1 MTRRTPRPATSVKRI
16 DPRFVII
23 VGMMAA
29 LPAVSTDIYLPSLPD
44 VVIDLNTTKAAAQLS
59 LTGVLVG
66 GGLGQLLIGPL
77 SDRFG
82 RRRPFMFGVGLHV
95 ITSLLCA
102 IAPGIIS
109 LIALRFIQGFG
120 NAAAGVV
127 AMAVIRDRFVG
138 ADAARMMSRLT
149 LVIGAAPMLA
159 PSLGSLI
166 AGWWGWQAV
175 FYVLALG
182 GAILMLIVWRFL
194 PETLSVSRRRSQG
207 IIGALR
213 GYRHLFKDRLF
224 LAFGILPAI
233 GLTVIMGYVTGA
245 PFVFQEGYGLSEH
258 QFALLFAVNGMGMV
272 IAAQINAALVRRYA
286 PVRVLRLAVLVS
298 MGMGAVL
305 LTITLTQFGG
315 LVGTAL
321 PLAFML
327 MINNFVAS
335 NGAAIALSRH
345 GERAGS
351 AAAVMGAM
359 QMGFSGIAAS
369 LVGVLAEHVPN
380 SVAMAIVM
388 LSAITAAFLILMLA
402 TPVYRNGGWEVANAV
417 PEQDDE

>member
-1 MTRRTPRPATSVKRI
+1 MNRRIPRSGAPVKRI

-44 VVIDLNTTKAAAQLS
+44 VVNDLNTTKAAAQLS
-59 LTGVLVG
+59 VTGVLVG
-66 GGLGQLLIGPL
+66 GGIGQLIIGPL
-77 SDRFG
+77 SDRYG
-82 RRRPFMFGVGLHV
+82 RRRPFMAGVALHV
-95 ITSLLCA
+95 ITSVFCA
-102 IAPGIIS
+102 LAPGIVP
-109 LIALRFIQGFG
+109 LVTLRFIQGFG

-182 GAILMLIVWRFL
+182 GAILMFIVWRFL

-213 GYRHLFKDRLF
+213 GYRLLFRDRLF
-224 LAFGILPAI
+224 VAFGILPAI
-233 GLTVIMGYVTGA
+233 GLTVVMGYVAGA
-245 PFVFQEGYGLSEH
+245 PFVFQDGYGLSEH
-258 QFALLFAVNGMGMV
+258 QFALLFALNGMGMV
-272 IAAQINAALVRRYA
+272 LAAQINAALVRRYA
-286 PVRVLRLAVLVS
+286 PVRVLRLAVLIS

-305 LTITLTQFGG
+305 LTITITRFGD
-315 LVGTAL
+315 LLGTAI

-369 LVGVLAEHVPN
+369 LVGVLAEHVSN
-380 SVAMAIVM
+380 SIAMAIVM
-388 LSAITAAFLILMLA
+388 LSAITLAFLVLALA
-402 TPVYRNGGWEVANAV
+402 TPVYRNGGWSAANPA
-417 PEQDDE
+417 PEPEAP

>member
-1 MTRRTPRPATSVKRI
+1 MSRKFPRPAAPVKRI

-66 GGLGQLLIGPL
+66 GGVGQLIIGPL

-82 RRRPFMFGVGLHV
+82 RRRPFMVGVALHV
-95 ITSLLCA
+95 LTSILCA
-102 IAPGIIS
+102 LSAGIVP
-109 LIALRFIQGFG
+109 LVALRFVQGFG

-149 LVIGAAPMLA
+149 LIIGAAPMLA

-166 AGWWGWQAV
+166 AGWWGWRAV
-175 FYVLALG
+175 FYALALG
-182 GAILMLIVWRFL
+182 GGVLMFIVWRFL

-207 IIGALR
+207 VMGALR
-213 GYRHLFKDRLF
+213 GYRILLRDRLF
-224 LAFGILPAI
+224 VAFAFLPAI
-233 GLTVIMGYVTGA
+233 GLTVVMGYVTGA
-245 PFVFQEGYGLSEH
+245 PFVFQEGYGLTEH
-258 QFALLFAVNGMGMV
+258 QFALLFALNGMGMV
-272 IAAQINAALVRRYA
+272 IAAQINAALVRYFA
-286 PVRVLRLAVLVS
+286 PVRVLRLAILIS
-298 MGMGAVL
+298 IAVGTTL
-305 LTITLTQFGG
+305 LIITLTGFGG
-315 LVGTAL
+315 LIGTAI

-335 NGAAIALSRH
+335 NGGAIALSRH

-380 SVAMAIVM
+380 SVAMAIIM
-388 LSAITAAFLILMLA
+388 LSAITGAFLLLLLA
-402 TPVYRNGGWEVANAV
+402 TPVYRNGGWEAANAAPD
-417 PEQDDE
+417 PEDK

>member
-1 MTRRTPRPATSVKRI
+1 
-16 DPRFVII
+16 
-23 VGMMAA
+23 MMAA
-29 LPAVSTDIYLPSLPD
+29 LPAVSTDMYLPSLPD

-59 LTGVLVG
+59 LTGVLIG
-66 GGLGQLLIGPL
+66 GGVGQLIIGPL
-77 SDRFG
+77 SDRYG
-82 RRRPFMFGVGLHV
+82 RRRPFMAGITLHI
-95 ITSLLCA
+95 ITSILCA
-102 IAPGIIS
+102 LAPGIVS

-120 NAAAGVV
+120 NAAAGVI

-159 PSLGSLI
+159 PSLGSVI
-166 AGWWGWQAV
+166 AGWWGWSAV

-182 GAILMLIVWRFL
+182 GAILMFIVWRFL

-207 IIGALR
+207 VLGALR
-213 GYRHLFKDRLF
+213 GYRHLFRDRLF
-224 LAFGILPAI
+224 IAFAILPGI
-233 GLTVIMGYVTGA
+233 GLTVVMGYVTGA
-245 PFVFQEGYGLSEH
+245 PFVFQEGYGLTEH
-258 QFALLFAVNGMGMV
+258 QFALLFALNGMGMV

-298 MGMGAVL
+298 KVMGTAL
-305 LTITLTQFGG
+305 LLITITRFGG
-315 LVGTAL
+315 LIGTAV

-335 NGAAIALSRH
+335 NGGAIALSRH
-345 GERAGS
+345 GDRAGS

-369 LVGVLAEHVPN
+369 LVGVLAEHVSN

-388 LSAITAAFLILMLA
+388 LSAITLAFLILLLA
-402 TPVYRNGGWEVANAV
+402 TPVYRNGGWQATVTSTD
-417 PEQDDE
+417 PEDE

>member
-1 MTRRTPRPATSVKRI
+1 MSRKFPRPAAPVKRI

-29 LPAVSTDIYLPSLPD
+29 LPAVSTDMYLPSLPD

-59 LTGVLVG
+59 LTGVLIG
-66 GGLGQLLIGPL
+66 GGVGQLIIGPL
-77 SDRFG
+77 SDRYG
-82 RRRPFMFGVGLHV
+82 RRRPFMAGITLHI
-95 ITSLLCA
+95 ITSILCA
-102 IAPGIIS
+102 LAPGIVS

-120 NAAAGVV
+120 NAAAGVI

-159 PSLGSLI
+159 PSLGSVI
-166 AGWWGWQAV
+166 AGWWGWSAV

-182 GAILMLIVWRFL
+182 GAILMFIVWRFL

-207 IIGALR
+207 VLGALR
-213 GYRHLFKDRLF
+213 GYRHLFRDRLF
-224 LAFGILPAI
+224 IAFAILPGI
-233 GLTVIMGYVTGA
+233 GLTVVMGYVTGA
-245 PFVFQEGYGLSEH
+245 PFVFQEGYGLTEH
-258 QFALLFAVNGMGMV
+258 QFALLFALNGMGMV

-298 MGMGAVL
+298 MAMGTAL
-305 LTITLTQFGG
+305 LLITITRFGG
-315 LVGTAL
+315 LIGTAV

-335 NGAAIALSRH
+335 NGGAIALSRH
-345 GERAGS
+345 GDRAGS

-369 LVGVLAEHVPN
+369 LVGVLAEHVSN

-388 LSAITAAFLILMLA
+388 LSAITLAFLILLLA
-402 TPVYRNGGWEVANAV
+402 TPVYRNGGWQATVTSTD
-417 PEQDDE
+417 PEDE

>member
-1 MTRRTPRPATSVKRI
+1 
-16 DPRFVII
+16 
-23 VGMMAA
+23 
-29 LPAVSTDIYLPSLPD
+29 

-59 LTGVLVG
+59 LTGVLIG
-66 GGLGQLLIGPL
+66 GGVGQLIIGPL
-77 SDRFG
+77 SDRYG
-82 RRRPFMFGVGLHV
+82 RRRPFMAGITLHI
-95 ITSLLCA
+95 ITSILCA
-102 IAPGIIS
+102 LAPGIVS

-120 NAAAGVV
+120 NAAAGVI

-159 PSLGSLI
+159 PSLGSVI
-166 AGWWGWQAV
+166 AGWWGWSAV

-182 GAILMLIVWRFL
+182 GAILMFIVWRFL

-207 IIGALR
+207 VLGALR
-213 GYRHLFKDRLF
+213 GYRHLFRDRLF
-224 LAFGILPAI
+224 IAFAILPGI
-233 GLTVIMGYVTGA
+233 GLTVVMGYVTGA
-245 PFVFQEGYGLSEH
+245 PFVFQEGYGLTEH
-258 QFALLFAVNGMGMV
+258 QFALLFALNGMGMV

-298 MGMGAVL
+298 MVMGTAL
-305 LTITLTQFGG
+305 LLITITRFGG
-315 LVGTAL
+315 LIGTAV

-335 NGAAIALSRH
+335 NGGAIALSRH
-345 GERAGS
+345 GDRAGS

-369 LVGVLAEHVPN
+369 LVGVLAEHVSN

-388 LSAITAAFLILMLA
+388 LSAITLAFLILLLA
-402 TPVYRNGGWEVANAV
+402 TPVYRNGGWQATITSTD
-417 PEQDDE
+417 PEDE

>member
-1 MTRRTPRPATSVKRI
+1 MKHPNQRPKPALKRI

-66 GGLGQLLIGPL
+66 GGLGQLIIGPL

-82 RRRPFMFGVGLHV
+82 RRRPFMFGIALHV
-95 ITSLLCA
+95 VTSILCA
-102 IAPGIIS
+102 LAPGIIS
-109 LIALRFIQGFG
+109 LIVLRFIQGFG
-120 NAAAGVV
+120 NAAAGVI

-159 PSLGSLI
+159 PSAGSLI

-175 FYVLALG
+175 FYVLAAG
-182 GAILMLIVWRFL
+182 GAVLMFIVWRFL

-207 IIGALR
+207 VIGALKA
-213 GYRHLFKDRLF
+213 YRLLFKDRLF
-224 LAFGILPAI
+224 LAFGLLPAI
-233 GLTVIMGYVTGA
+233 GLTVVMGYVTGA

-258 QFALLFAVNGMGMV
+258 QFALLFALNGMGMV

-286 PVRVLRLAVLVS
+286 PVRVLRLAVLIS
-298 MGMGAVL
+298 MGMGGIL
-305 LTITLTQFGG
+305 LAITLTRFGG
-315 LVGTAL
+315 LVGTAI

-351 AAAVMGAM
+351 AAAFMGAM

-369 LVGVLAEHVPN
+369 LVGVLAEHVSN

-388 LSAITAAFLILMLA
+388 LSAITAAFLILVLA
-402 TPVYRNGGWEVANAV
+402 TPVYRNGGWVVANTV
-417 PEQDDE
+417 NDED